1 MSSLTAARDER
12 PLGDAPQFGE
22 LGKKLQELET
32 QALSA
37 LKVPRPGL
45 PFNVLAPRVA
55 SVVLARWGRP
65 CEEAFAFLATSHPLE
80 LLRLVA
86 SGVLDVAD
94 LTFAAEIAG
103 RIQDPRV
110 VRVLLPLLKHVSP
123 VVREGALYGLAAHAD
138 DQVLDLIRTMAD
150 KDPSPGV
157 RAAAEDVLST
167 Q

>member
-1 MSSLTAARDER
+1 MSSLTAAARDER
-12 PLGDAPQFGE
+12 PWSDGQQFGE
-22 LGKKLQELET
+22 FGKRLQELET
-32 QALSA
+32 RALSA
-37 LKVPRPGL
+37 LKIRRPG
-45 PFNVLAPRVA
+45 PFDVLSPRIA
-55 SVVLARWGRP
+55 SVLLARWGRP

-86 SGVLDVAD
+86 NGGLEVAD

-103 RIQDPRV
+103 RIQDARV
-110 VRVLLPLLKHVSP
+110 VSVLLPLLHHASP
-123 VVREGALYGLAAHAD
+123 VVREGALYGLASHAD
-138 DQVLDLIRTMAD
+138 ERVLADIRTLAA